1 MVSNPRGLFI
11 TFEGIDGAGKTTH
24 IDAVVRLFEEQ
35 GRKVVR
41 TREPGGTD
49 LAERLRACVLEADM
63 DPLTEALLVF
73 AARRDHV
80 QRVIRPALAKGK
92 VVLSDRFTDASYAYQ
107 GGGRGL
113 STEVLSQLEAW
124 VQAPEEEGGKMLQPD
139 LTFWFDL
146 PPEVAAQRI
155 ADNRQLDRF
164 EQEQQDFFERVRAG
178 YAARAEAAKG
188 RMLRV
193 DSNRER
199 HQVWQQITQALVQ
212 RGWLAI
218 MVANNF
224 KLKA

>member
-35 GRKVVR
+35 GRQVVR

-49 LAERLRACVLEADM
+49 LAERLRACVLEEDM

-92 VVLSDRFTDASYAYQ
+92 VVLSDRFTDASFAYQ

-113 STEVLSQLEAW
+113 SSETLQTLESW
-124 VQAPEEEGGKMLQPD
+124 VQAPPDGGDKLLQPD

-155 ADNRQLDRF
+155 ADSRDLDRF

-178 YAARAEAAKG
+178 YAARAEAGKG
-188 RMLRV
+188 RVMRL

-199 HQVWQQITQALVQ
+199 HQVWQQITHTLVQ

-224 KLKA
+224 KLKG